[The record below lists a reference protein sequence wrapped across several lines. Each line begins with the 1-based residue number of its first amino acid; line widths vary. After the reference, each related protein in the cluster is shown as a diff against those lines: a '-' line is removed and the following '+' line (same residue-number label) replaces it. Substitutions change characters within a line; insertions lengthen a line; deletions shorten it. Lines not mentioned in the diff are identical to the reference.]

1 MGFIIEFMKCLKKKN
16 IVINLSL
23 RKLVEYSFIKEII
36 EMLKKNSFKSFNYKW
51 YWFLQKTYIFIDE
64 LVKKMT

>member
-1 MGFIIEFMKCLKKKN
+1 MFEKNN
-16 IVINLSL
+16 IVINLNL

>member
-36 EMLKKNSFKSFNYKW
+36 EMLKKIHLKVSIISDTDFYKRLT
-51 YWFLQKTYIFIDE
+51 FL
-64 LVKKMT
+64 LMN